1 MKSFLEYVAEDI
13 IRKYGTDL
21 SRTAIVFPNK
31 RASLFLNE
39 HLARLAGHPLWSPA
53 YITISELFRQQ
64 TTRQVADP
72 IKLVCDLHQ
81 SFCQETGSTETLD
94 KFYGWGQLLISDFDD
109 IDKNMADADR
119 VFANLRD
126 IHELDDLSF
135 LTEEQRQLLRHF
147 FSHFTE
153 EHETE
158 LKQRFLNLWSHFADI
173 YHDFNERLAKQGLA
187 YEGALYRQV
196 CCHAMTTN
204 ITSAFPYDRYLF
216 VGFNLLQ
223 KVEQQ
228 LFSFLQKEGK
238 AKFYWDFDHYYM
250 QHHEAGRYIARY
262 LEYFPN
268 ELDNTDADIYRQFSQ
283 PKQIRYMSAPTQHIQ
298 ARYVSSWLREAER
311 YKDGRR
317 TAIVLC
323 DESLLPTV
331 IHCLPNEVEKI
342 NVTTGYPLALTPV
355 ASFIQLY
362 YNYQLGG
369 RSPRLLRAFKR
380 HPYTRFLEV
389 SEEGQEVRDL
399 PEANGDLIGQL
410 LSFLRQIATKAKD
423 EIQDPLF
430 QESLFRAYTLINRL
444 DGLMESGD
452 LQVTDQTL
460 QRLTT
465 QIMQQTSIPFHGE
478 PAEGLQVMGVLETRN
493 LDFDHVLL
501 LSCNEGNMPKG
512 VNDSS
517 FIPHSIRQAY
527 ELTTVENKVSIYA
540 YYFHR
545 LIQRASDVTILY
557 NNSTED
563 GQRGEMSRFM
573 LQLMVESGQHIT
585 LHALQA
591 GKQIERWTPR
601 PIEKSDHV
609 LQILK
614 SSFERISPTAIS
626 KYMRCPLQFYYRYVA
641 GLQEPDIPDDEQEL
655 DNRMFGDIFHDAADI
670 IYHRLPR
677 HITKDVLDHLLKTKV
692 EIERAVDEAFHNK
705 LPNSPLSGLHI
716 INREVIIHYLR
727 QLLEIDRRLAPFTI
741 LGLECDVYRP
751 LTSTIQIGGRIDR
764 LDLIH
769 EDTPLERIR
778 VVDYKT
784 GSRNIKPL
792 PDVESI
798 FSPEKIHEH
807 SDYYLQ
813 ACLYADIVS
822 GKQNILPQTSAL
834 RHQPSDVS
842 PQTSALRHQ
851 PSDVSPLKVSPALLF
866 IQHAAADDYDPTLK
880 FGKEPILDIADH
892 SARFNELLNEKVD
905 EIFSSTMPFCATDDL
920 KVCRTCPYAPLCRR

>member
-1 MKSFLEYVAEDI
+1 MKNFLEYVAEDI

-64 TTRQVADP
+64 TTLQVADP

-173 YHDFNERLAKQGLA
+173 YHDFNKRLTEQGLA

-204 ITSAFPYDRYLF
+204 IAEHFPYDRYLF

-268 ELDNTDADIYRQFSQ
+268 ELDSTDADIYRQFSQ

-298 ARYVSSWLREAER
+298 ARYVSSWLRESER

-355 ASFIQLY
+355 ASFIQQY

-369 RSPRLLRAFKR
+369 RSPRLLRALKR

-389 SEEGQEVRDL
+389 SGEGQEVRDL
-399 PEANGDLIGQL
+399 SEMSDDLIGQL
-410 LSFLRQIATKAKD
+410 LTFLRQIATQAKD
-423 EIQDPLF
+423 EIHDPLF

-444 DGLMESGD
+444 SGLMESGD
-452 LQVTDQTL
+452 LQVSDQTL

-545 LIQRASDVTILY
+545 LLQRASDVTILY

-573 LQLMVESGQHIT
+573 LQLMVESGHPITQHT
-585 LHALQA
+585 LQA
-591 GKQIERWTPR
+591 GKHIERWTPQ

-609 LQILK
+609 LQIMK
-614 SSFERISPTAIS
+614 SGFERLSPTAIS
-626 KYMRCPLQFYYRYVA
+626 RYMRCPLQFYYRYVA
-641 GLQEPDIPDDEQEL
+641 GLQEPDVPDDEQEL
-655 DNRMFGDIFHDAADI
+655 DNRTFGNIFHDAADI

-677 HITKDVLDHLLKTKV
+677 RVTKDVLTHLLKTKV
-692 EIERAVDEAFHNK
+692 EIERAVDEAFHNI
-705 LPNSPLSGLHI
+705 LPNSPQCGLHI

-727 QLLEIDRRLAPFTI
+727 QLIAIDCRLAPFTI
-741 LGLECDVYRP
+741 LGLEYDVYQQYTP
-751 LTSTIQIGGRIDR
+751 TMKMGGRIDR

-769 EDTPLERIR
+769 EGTDQERIR

-784 GSRNIKPL
+784 GSRELKAL
-792 PDVESI
+792 PDVDSI
-798 FSPEKIHEH
+798 FSPDKIHEH

-813 ACLYADIVS
+813 ALLYADIVS
-822 GKQNILPQTSAL
+822 RQQDHILRNLAFSHPTS
-834 RHQPSDVS
+834 SF
-842 PQTSALRHQ
+842 
-851 PSDVSPLKVSPALLF
+851 SPLKVSPALLF

-880 FGKEPILDIADH
+880 FGKEPILNIADH
-892 SARFNELLNEKVD
+892 SARFNELLKEKVD
-905 EIFSSTMPFCATDDL
+905 EIFSSTKPFCPTDDL
-920 KVCRTCPYAPLCRR
+920 KICRSCPYAQLCRH